1 MDLDRY
7 LPEILVYNITAHGKA
22 FQNLIIFSEWYV
34 GMFKNQTSIFLKVCI
49 LPNVCHSELQLSLV
63 YLSILYELHYAL
75 AVFCEK

>member
-1 MDLDRY
+1 
-7 LPEILVYNITAHGKA
+7 
-22 FQNLIIFSEWYV
+22 
-34 GMFKNQTSIFLKVCI
+34 MFKNQTSIFLKVCI